1 MSWLAVRVSA
11 GDARD
16 AALAALFELGSLGVQ
31 ELGDELVTH
40 FPDDGAPRDVVDAVQ
55 RAAPGSIVATSHVA
69 AVDWSEE
76 WKRGVRAHDLGA
88 LSIVPPWLA
97 AGYRDP

>member
-31 ELGDELVTH
+31 EVGDELVTH
-40 FPDDGAPRDVVDAVQ
+40 FPDDVAASDVIGAVR
-55 RAAPGSIVATSHVA
+55 RAAP
-69 AVDWSEE
+69 
-76 WKRGVRAHDLGA
+76 
-88 LSIVPPWLA
+88 
-97 AGYRDP
+97 